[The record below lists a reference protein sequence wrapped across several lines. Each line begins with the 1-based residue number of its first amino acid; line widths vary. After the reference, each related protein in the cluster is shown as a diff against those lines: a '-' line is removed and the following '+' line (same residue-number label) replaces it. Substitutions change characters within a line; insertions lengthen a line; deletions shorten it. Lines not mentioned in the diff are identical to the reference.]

1 MKYNNYNYNNNDSMF
16 TTMYKYG
23 SRGGSTLAG
32 DKEYV
37 FACRGRPFA
46 ALVSAHIPT
55 PYSTLLDYD
64 LIKKLGLKVTDIQCR
79 KFSFAGHK
87 LRILGRKS
95 TAVQCVQHGRIC
107 GSFHL
112 KGLVFSDLNQTL
124 DTHCVAGTKMRERL
138 EYLSGQTSY
147 DTNQEETGL
156 TSDDTDQ
163 GEDW

>member
-1 MKYNNYNYNNNDSMF
+1 M
-16 TTMYKYG
+16 
-23 SRGGSTLAG
+23 
-32 DKEYV
+32 
-37 FACRGRPFA
+37 
-46 ALVSAHIPT
+46 
-55 PYSTLLDYD
+55 
-64 LIKKLGLKVTDIQCR
+64 TDIQCR

-156 TSDDTDQ
+156 PSDDTHQ